1 MKYEISRVRH
11 VVENSRKMINDAGMT
26 SVINRFALER
36 IGNENTRKIAF
47 FSNSEKKKRRKRRE
61 KMDNR
66 ESAIV
71 EIRAESFED
80 RLERRRDSEKAP

>member
-1 MKYEISRVRH
+1 
-11 VVENSRKMINDAGMT
+11 
-26 SVINRFALER
+26 
-36 IGNENTRKIAF
+36 
-47 FSNSEKKKRRKRRE
+47 
-61 KMDNR
+61 MDNR